1 MMFYSLSILMLFFF
15 LMIRR
20 PPRSTRTDTLFP
32 YTTLFRSHFGK
43 FTVQPPKR
51 LFHPLRSGPP
61 PSQPLLLQ
69 RNTLMTT
76 HPLGKIGRCVLWFS
90 PVVIVVVGFLAAI
103 PWLKQQNDTF
113 VLALTAVA
121 SIFVLG

>member
-1 MMFYSLSILMLFFF
+1 MS
-15 LMIRR
+15 
-20 PPRSTRTDTLFP
+20 STQLYGKLTV
-32 YTTLFRSHFGK
+32 HFGK

-121 SIFVLG
+121 SILVKGNALRSE

>member
-1 MMFYSLSILMLFFF
+1 
-15 LMIRR
+15 
-20 PPRSTRTDTLFP
+20 
-32 YTTLFRSHFGK
+32 
-43 FTVQPPKR
+43 
-51 LFHPLRSGPP
+51 
-61 PSQPLLLQ
+61 
-69 RNTLMTT
+69 MTT

-121 SIFVLG
+121 SIFVMGYALFISPRLQRDLAEVQISSAGFASHRGWVGGTIATVLLLAMPPVPDVLGGPAH